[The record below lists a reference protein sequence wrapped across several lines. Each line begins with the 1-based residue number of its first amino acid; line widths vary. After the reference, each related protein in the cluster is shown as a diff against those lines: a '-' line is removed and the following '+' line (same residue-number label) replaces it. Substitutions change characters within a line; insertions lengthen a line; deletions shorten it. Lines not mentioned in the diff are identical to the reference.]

1 MKRFISLV
9 TYTVVII
16 GGSYFFKDNPDFPI
30 FMYMSTIIVSFGI
43 IGMIVSGMAGGA
55 YGVWNID
62 GKWGITGDLDYVK
75 AQEGYHKKTFTNLS
89 SILSFLYIIIPLIVS
104 ILLFC

>member
-9 TYTVVII
+9 TYTAII
-16 GGSYFFKDNPDFPI
+16 ISGSYFFKDNPDFPI

-43 IGMIVSGMAGGA
+43 IGMIVSGVAGGA
-55 YGVWNID
+55 YKVWNID

-75 AQEGYHKKTFTNLS
+75 AQEGNHKKTFTDLP
-89 SILSFLYIIIPLIVS
+89 SILFFLYMIVPLIIS